1 VTAELTRKRFVQLA
15 GTAALSM
22 PLLSSSSSDPF
33 VLAPDEMVWARI
45 PGASLA
51 YITSGAV
58 LARSFGMRNK
68 AARQPVTD
76 ATIFEAASVSKPV
89 YTYAVMA
96 LVREGKLDLRR
107 PLDDYLEKPY
117 PIADERGAK
126 ITAHH
131 VMTHTSGLP
140 NWRPHDSG
148 SPTLSFDPGT
158 QYQYSGEGYYF
169 LQTVVEQITG
179 LGTGAFM
186 RGVLDGLGMQR
197 SSYVWLDSYATDCAA
212 PYGSDGAALT
222 PDTRVMGEQMVAAG
236 KARGRPFVDW
246 KTAEVLVQ
254 LPRLKPP
261 WQPVPHN
268 AMPNAAWSLLT
279 TARDLAK
286 FVTTLLRS
294 PDHPMLVPQI
304 RMKPGIYRGLGIELQ
319 IDGSRR
325 GFFHTG
331 SNPGFKT
338 VIFGDLATQRGV
350 VSMCNSVNGFVFDM
364 HVIDDTLGEQPAV
377 FYLEE
382 P

>member
-1 VTAELTRKRFVQLA
+1 
-15 GTAALSM
+15 M
-22 PLLSSSSSDPF
+22 PLRTSAASDPF
-33 VLAPDEMVWARI
+33 ANVAEEMIWAGV

-51 YITSGAV
+51 YIDAAV
-58 LARSFGMRNK
+58 IVTQGFGTRNK

-76 ATIFEAASVSKPV
+76 KTIFEAASVSKPV
-89 YTYAVMA
+89 YTFAVMS

-107 PLDDYLEKPY
+107 PLDDYLDKPY
-117 PIADERGAK
+117 PIADPRGTK

-140 NWRPHDSG
+140 NWRPHDSEAL
-148 SPTLSFDPGT
+148 TLAFDPGT
-158 QYQYSGEGYYF
+158 RYQYSGEGYYF
-169 LQTVVEQITG
+169 LQTVVEQISG

-186 RGVLDGLGMQR
+186 RRALDGLGMKH
-197 SSYVWLDSYATDCAA
+197 SSYVWLDSYAADCAA
-212 PYGSDGAALT
+212 PYGNQGQALR
-222 PDTRVMGEQMVAAG
+222 PDTRIMGEQLVAAG
-236 KARGRPFVDW
+236 KARGRPFADW
-246 KTAEVLVQ
+246 KTAEVLAK
-254 LPRLKPP
+254 LPSLTPP

-279 TARDLAK
+279 TAGDLAA
-286 FVTTLLRS
+286 FVATLLRS
-294 PDHPMLVPQI
+294 PSDPMLVPQI
-304 RMKPGIYRGLGIELQ
+304 KMQAGIYRGLGIELQ
-319 IDGSRR
+319 IDGVRR

-338 VIFGDLATQRGV
+338 VIFGDLATKRGV
-350 VSMCNSVNGFVFDM
+350 VTMSNSTNGFVFEM